1 MPYNPDMGN
10 DLLWSFMTLTAF
22 TIALSWASYV
32 FFGGVV
38 RAEIEE
44 PLTRVEVYDFVDTA
58 TKTHRLSGIIMVPTR
73 CHSLSVKTK
82 ELEPG
87 KYHVYFS
94 TFGDFHGCAED
105 PQPLS
110 FREYV
115 KAPVVGTEF
124 TASLDWRP
132 LDFIIVSKAHSH
144 Q

>member
-1 MPYNPDMGN
+1 MPYNRRMRN
-10 DLLWSFMTLTAF
+10 DFLWSFMTLTAF
-22 TIALSWASYV
+22 TLVLSWAAYV
-32 FFGGVV
+32 FFGGIVN
-38 RAEIEE
+38 AEIEK
-44 PLTRVEVYDFVDTA
+44 PLTRVEVYDFIDTS

-73 CHSLSVKTK
+73 CHSINVKTK

-94 TFGDFHGCAED
+94 SFGDVHGCADD

-115 KAPVVGTEF
+115 KAPIVGTEF

-132 LDFIIVSKAHSH
+132 LDFVIVSKAHSRP
-144 Q
+144 

>member
-1 MPYNPDMGN
+1 MPYNRRMGN

-22 TIALSWASYV
+22 TIVLSYGAYI
-32 FFGGVV
+32 FFGSIV

-44 PLTRVEVYDFVDTA
+44 PLTRVEVYDFIDTS

-73 CHSLSVKTK
+73 CHNLSVKTK

-87 KYHVYFS
+87 TFHVYFS
-94 TFGDFHGCAED
+94 SFGDFHGCADD

-115 KAPVVGTEF
+115 KAPLVGTEF

-132 LDFIIVSKAHSH
+132 MEFVIVSSAHSG

>member
-1 MPYNPDMGN
+1 MGN
-10 DLLWSFMTLTAF
+10 DLLWSFITLTVF
-22 TIALSWASYV
+22 TVVLSYAAYL
-32 FFGGVV
+32 FFGSIVN
-38 RAEIEE
+38 AQIEE
-44 PLTRVEVYDFVDTA
+44 PLTRVEVYDFIDTS
-58 TKTHRLSGIIMVPTR
+58 TKTHRLSGIIMVPTK
-73 CHSLSVKTK
+73 CHSVSVKTK

-94 TFGDFHGCAED
+94 SFGDVHGCADD

-115 KAPVVGTEF
+115 KAPIVGSVF

-132 LDFIIVSKAHSH
+132 LEFVIVSKAHSH

>member
-1 MPYNPDMGN
+1 MPYTDGMGN
-10 DLLWSFMTLTAF
+10 DLLWSFMTLTIFA
-22 TIALSWASYV
+22 IVLSYASYI
-32 FFGGVV
+32 FFGSVV

-44 PLTRVEVYDFVDTA
+44 PLDRVEVYDFIDVPQ
-58 TKTHRLSGIIMVPTR
+58 KTHRLSGIIMMPSK
-73 CHSLSVKTK
+73 CHELRVKTK

-94 TFGDFHGCAED
+94 SFGDFHGCATEAT
-105 PQPLS
+105 PIA

-115 KAPVVGTEF
+115 RAPVVGTEF

-132 LDFIIVSKAHSH
+132 LDFVIVSKAHSR